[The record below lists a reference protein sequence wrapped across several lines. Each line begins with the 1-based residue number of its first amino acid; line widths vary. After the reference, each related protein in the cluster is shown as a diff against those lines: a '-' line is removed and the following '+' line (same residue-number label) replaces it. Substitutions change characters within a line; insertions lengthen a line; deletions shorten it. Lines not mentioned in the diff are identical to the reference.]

1 MISEDKENI
10 KNNEYINRFSDY
22 LKLERNYSLNT
33 ILAYVK
39 DLNLFSIYIKKDLLD
54 VSAEDIRAY
63 IKACKER
70 SARSISRLLSSLR
83 CFYNYYERLNMI
95 KSNPIDKVD
104 YPKLAKK
111 MPDYLTLEEVTRL
124 LDINIE
130 NEFDARNKAIIELL
144 YSSGIRISEL
154 TNMELANI
162 DLDECII
169 RVMGKG
175 SKERIIPLGDFA
187 IDALNTYIKY
197 YRPLLNKCNS
207 TYVFLNNR
215 GGILTRQ
222 FIFKIIKKEC
232 VKKNIHKN
240 VSPHTLR
247 HTFATHLLKNGA
259 DLRIIQELLG
269 HENLATTQIY
279 THMSNDGLKKE
290 YEEYFPRN

>member
-1 MISEDKENI
+1 MSKDNYISDENMD
-10 KNNEYINRFSDY
+10 YINRFSDY

-33 ILAYVK
+33 ILAYAK
-39 DLNLFSIYIKKDLLD
+39 DLDLFSEFIKKDLLK
-54 VSAEDIRAY
+54 VNSNDIRTY
-63 IKACKER
+63 VKSCSSY

-83 CFYNYYERLNMI
+83 AFYNYYERLNMI
-95 KSNPIDKVD
+95 SVNPIDNID
-104 YPKLAKK
+104 YPKLEKK
-111 MPDYLTLEEVTRL
+111 MPDFLTLEEVTRL

-175 SKERIIPLGDFA
+175 SKERIVPLGDFA
-187 IDALNTYIKY
+187 VDALNTYIRY
-197 YRPLLNKCNS
+197 YRPLLNKQNS

-222 FIFKIIKKEC
+222 FIFKIIKREC
-232 VKKNIHKN
+232 QKKNINKN

-279 THMSNDGLKKE
+279 THMSNEGLKKD
-290 YEEYFPRN
+290 YEEYFPRK

>member
-1 MISEDKENI
+1 MSKDNYISDENMD
-10 KNNEYINRFSDY
+10 YINRFSDY

-39 DLNLFSIYIKKDLLD
+39 DLNLFSEFIKKDLLK
-54 VSAEDIRAY
+54 VNSNDIRTY
-63 IKACKER
+63 VKSCSSY

-83 CFYNYYERLNMI
+83 AFYNYYERLNMI
-95 KSNPIDKVD
+95 SVNPIDNID
-104 YPKLAKK
+104 YPKLEKK
-111 MPDYLTLEEVTRL
+111 MPDFLTLEEVTRL

-175 SKERIIPLGDFA
+175 SKERIVPLGDFA
-187 IDALNTYIKY
+187 VDALNTYIRY
-197 YRPLLNKCNS
+197 YRPLLNKQNS

-222 FIFKIIKKEC
+222 FIFKIIKREC
-232 VKKNIHKN
+232 QKKNINKN

-279 THMSNDGLKKE
+279 THMSNEGLKKD
-290 YEEYFPRN
+290 YEEYFPRK